1 MIQPQVNNLSG
12 KFVPLQDSQENEE
25 MDVDLNE
32 IVQTICN
39 GYTTTGKSFILR
51 SDRLPHVNGNKEALI
66 LLFSELIYT
75 IISHPPQNSKLF
87 LYITCR
93 EQPQD
98 AEVMDL
104 RFTGNFKMYL
114 IDLHTNITSDELWM
128 NLYKNKLEE
137 CSVLIHQIGGSFS
150 FFPICNTG
158 CLFSISLPGKIK

>member
-1 MIQPQVNNLSG
+1 LIQPHVNNLSG
-12 KFVPLQDSQENEE
+12 KFVSLQDSQDSEQL
-25 MDVDLNE
+25 DVDLNE

-39 GYTTTGKSFILR
+39 RYTTTGKSFILR
-51 SDRLPHVNGNKEALI
+51 SDRLPHVNANKEALI
-66 LLFSELIYT
+66 LLFSELISA
-75 IISHPPQNSKLF
+75 IINHPPQNSKLF

-93 EQPQD
+93 GQPQD
-98 AEVMDL
+98 ADVMDL
-104 RFTGNFKMYL
+104 RLAGNFKMYL

-137 CSVLIHQIGGSFS
+137 CSVMTQRIGGSFS